1 MIDFYYNTAPNPRKV
16 ALFLEEAGVAYRA
29 IPIDTRKGEQH
40 AAAFLKMNPNGKVPA
55 IVDDGVAVFD
65 SNAILIYLADK
76 HAAFLPSDPGMRGPL
91 LSWLMFV
98 ASGVGPYSG
107 QAVHFGH
114 FAPEKIPFAIN
125 RYRNEVVR
133 HWRVLDEKLGQGPW
147 ILGDDYTIADMA
159 AWGWSNPLPFALGD
173 DAAFDRFPNVKRW
186 REAIN
191 ARPAAQR
198 AMKLGADVAW
208 KTETDEAASRALF
221 PSNY

>member
-16 ALFLEEAGVAYRA
+16 ALFLEESGLSYRP
-29 IPIDTRKGEQH
+29 IPVDTRKGEQH
-40 AAAFLKMNPNGKVPA
+40 APDFLKINPNGKVPA
-55 IVDDGVAVFD
+55 IVEDGVAVFD
-65 SNAILIYLADK
+65 SNAILLYLADR
-76 HAAFLPSDPGMRGPL
+76 HSMFLPSDPRQRGPL
-91 LSWLMFV
+91 LSWLFFI

-114 FAPEKIPFAIN
+114 FAPEKLPFAIN
-125 RYRNEVVR
+125 RYRNETAR
-133 HWRVLDEKLGQGPW
+133 HWRILDERLGQGPW
-147 ILGDDYTIADMA
+147 ILGEDYTIADMA

-173 DAAFDRFPNVKRW
+173 DAAFERFPNVRRW

-198 AMKLGADVAW
+198 ALKLGSDVAW
-208 KTETDEAASRALF
+208 KTETDEAARRALF